1 MGSYNQPNA
10 YHIEGDTAIIILAD
24 RQGNHTGEAVIDKAD
39 LDKALAVGRWHK
51 VTVQPTGHNPISY
64 ASCYV
69 RTSSPHYTHRNQRL
83 YLHRIVMDAT
93 TEQKVDHED
102 GDGLNCRKSNLRVAS
117 RRENAV
123 NSYLHRRIRKLEEA
137 LAARG

>member
-1 MGSYNQPNA
+1 MRAYNQPNA
-10 YHIEGDTAIIILAD
+10 HRIEGDTAIIILTD
-24 RQGNHTGEAVIDKAD
+24 RQGNRTGEAVIDVAD
-39 LDKALAVGRWHK
+39 LDKALAAGRWHK
-51 VTVQPTGHNPISY
+51 QTVYPTGRNPISY
-64 ASCYV
+64 AGCYV
-69 RTSSPHYTHRNQRL
+69 RKTSPHYTHRDQRL

-117 RRENAV
+117 SRENAV
-123 NSYLHRRIRKLEEA
+123 NSYLHRKIRKLEEA